1 MNIAFCMGRRGEL
14 FFNNRRV
21 ARDEYAILD
30 LINTVGEKKLYI
42 KPYSERLFREFGGY
56 ILSNDPLSECGE
68 DDFCFVEGE
77 DVARGF
83 SKAKKLIIY
92 NFSVEYPYDIK
103 FDTPPAEHGF
113 TRVDSKKMRGF
124 AHDKIVK
131 DVYIKE

>member
-1 MNIAFCMGRRGEL
+1 MNIAFCTGARGEL

-30 LINTVGEKKLYI
+30 LINTVGERKLYI
-42 KPYSERLFREFGGY
+42 KPYSERLFRDFGGY
-56 ILSNDPLSECGE
+56 ILSDDPLSECGE
-68 DDFCFVEGE
+68 GDFCFVEGE

-83 SKAKKLIIY
+83 NLATTVIIY

-103 FDTPPAEHGF
+103 FDTPPTEMGF
-113 TRVDSKKMRGF
+113 RRIDSKKIRGF

-131 DVYIKE
+131 DVYIKD